1 MPTEP
6 PALFSAPFCHPTGDA
21 VATVANWDSCRPE
34 TSQADCN
41 APCTYSSMVEN
52 YPDHDFCAVAWMNPD
67 PNVIVGCGA
76 KTTVGKDACDADS
89 QCRWYKGKV
98 VATNNDYVANA
109 PLFQS
114 NLCLPATSAD
124 INATLPLCLPLTDKN
139 ACTA

>member
-76 KTTVGKDACDADS
+76 KTESRQSCDADS
-89 QCRWYKGKV
+89 QCKWYKGK
-98 VATNNDYVANA
+98 
-109 PLFQS
+109 
-114 NLCLPATSAD
+114 
-124 INATLPLCLPLTDKN
+124 
-139 ACTA
+139 